1 MPLRT
6 YLVEDNQVIVANLT
20 ETLQEL
26 ADVVM
31 VGCVAEA
38 RAASRWLCANT
49 DAWDLVIVDLFLR
62 EGSGLEVLAALRD
75 RVDGQRAIVA
85 SNYATPEMRSQCTAL
100 GADRVF
106 DKSTEIDALVSY
118 CLTAAR

>member
-38 RAASRWLCANT
+38 QTASQWLRAHTN
-49 DAWDLVIVDLFLR
+49 DWDLVIVDLFLR
-62 EGSGLEVLAALRD
+62 QGSGLEVLAALRD
-75 RVDGQRAIVA
+75 RATRQRVIVA
-85 SNYATPEMRSQCTAL
+85 SNYATPEMRSQCKAL

-118 CLTAAR
+118 CLAAA

>member
-38 RAASRWLCANT
+38 QTASQWLRTHTN
-49 DAWDLVIVDLFLR
+49 DWDLVIVDLFLR
-62 EGSGLEVLAALRD
+62 QGSGLEVLAALRD
-75 RVDGQRAIVA
+75 RATRQRVIVA
-85 SNYATPEMRSQCTAL
+85 SNYATPEMRSQCKAL

-118 CLTAAR
+118 CLAAA

>member
-1 MPLRT
+1 LPLRT

-26 ADVVM
+26 ADVVV

-38 RAASRWLCANT
+38 GTASHWLCAHQ
-49 DAWDLVIVDLFLR
+49 DDWDLVIVDLFLQ
-62 EGSGLEVLAALRD
+62 EGSGLDVLAAVRERASD
-75 RVDGQRAIVA
+75 QRAIVA
-85 SNYATPEMRSQCTAL
+85 SNYATPEMRSQCKAL

-118 CLTAAR
+118 CLAAAR

>member
-26 ADVVM
+26 ADVVV
-31 VGCVAEA
+31 VGCVADA
-38 RAASRWLCANT
+38 QTASQWLGT
-49 DAWDLVIVDLFLR
+49 HRDDWDLVIVDLFLR
-62 EGSGLEVLAALRD
+62 QGSGLEVLAALQGRATRQ
-75 RVDGQRAIVA
+75 RVIVA
-85 SNYATPEMRSQCTAL
+85 SNYATPEMRSQCKAL

-118 CLTAAR
+118 CLAAA

>member
-1 MPLRT
+1 MPLKT

-31 VGCVAEA
+31 VGYVAEA
-38 RAASRWLCANT
+38 QTASQWLRTHTN
-49 DAWDLVIVDLFLR
+49 DWDLVIVDLFLR
-62 EGSGLEVLAALRD
+62 QGSGLEVLAALRD
-75 RVDGQRAIVA
+75 RATRQRVIVA
-85 SNYATPEMRSQCTAL
+85 SNYATPEMRSQCKAL

-118 CLTAAR
+118 CLAAA